1 MGNNTV
7 IILILMVLI
16 LLSAYF
22 SATETA
28 FSTINRIRLKNMA
41 AGGNRKAEQ
50 VLKLAE
56 DYDKILSTILIGNN
70 IVNIAAA
77 SIATVMFV
85 RNFGDA
91 GVTLSTVVMTLLLL
105 IFGEISPKSLA
116 KEAPER
122 FAMFAAPL
130 LKFFSVVLLPLNIL
144 FSFWKKLLSKLVK
157 IKESRGITEEELIT
171 MVEEATQEGEI
182 EESEGELIR
191 NAIEFNDL
199 DVADVLTPRTELTAI
214 SADEP
219 MEKIHFLFVESE
231 YSRIPVYR
239 DSIDNIIGVIHL
251 KDFFRRTSDDLE
263 TILKPVLHTIETQ
276 KISVLLP
283 RLQNQKCHLAVVSD
297 EYGGTMGIVTLEDI
311 VEEIVGEIWDE
322 HDVINKDFDEL
333 DDGSYLIRGSASL
346 EKMFRLLG
354 INQTANSATVNG
366 WVIKQLGRWPE
377 LGDNFR
383 FKDLEVKVLDVDS
396 RKTKQIK
403 VRKSERVSVK

>member
-1 MGNNTV
+1 MGNDTV

-144 FSFWKKLLSKLVK
+144 FSFWKKLLSKFVK

-377 LGDNFR
+377 LGDTFR